1 MDQLLEGADVTWF
14 TDWNSYL
21 EEEKKKHTGA
31 AVVAGQALPEDTS
44 AQKTQH
50 LHREQV
56 CFCHSPCL

>member
-50 LHREQV
+50 LHR
-56 CFCHSPCL
+56 

>member
-21 EEEKKKHTGA
+21 EEKKIYTGA

-50 LHREQV
+50 LHR
-56 CFCHSPCL
+56 